1 MDGVFCAFIVTYN
14 KMVVNGF
21 IFQNAKKEARM
32 VIFFVLF
39 TLCTHYARVC
49 ARIFWKL
56 LHFLEGNKQDARQTC
71 SLLLTKKA
79 QFVKKPFPFLFF
91 CGMIYA

>member
-21 IFQNAKKEARM
+21 IFQNAKKQARM

-39 TLCTHYARVC
+39 TLLCID
-49 ARIFWKL
+49 IFRKMRYNRYMEISSRDRRNVS
-56 LHFLEGNKQDARQTC
+56 LHTGAGSK
-71 SLLLTKKA
+71 
-79 QFVKKPFPFLFF
+79 
-91 CGMIYA
+91 

>member
-21 IFQNAKKEARM
+21 IFQNAKKQARM

-39 TLCTHYARVC
+39 TLCTHYVRVC

-56 LHFLEGNKQDARQTC
+56 LHFLEGVKQDARQAC
-71 SLLLTKKA
+71 SLLPTKKYNL
-79 QFVKKPFPFLFF
+79 QKTSSLFCFFVV
-91 CGMIYA
+91 